1 MNIFEN
7 VLNDIPTHENPEDY
21 IGENGLMYC
30 GVCNERKQTLVT
42 IFGIERRMPVK
53 CSCVKKEEQ
62 EFEAARKRNDF
73 ESMLRHKGG
82 GLSSLAYKNYTFAN
96 NDGRSPNATIIAKR
110 YADNFSMMK
119 QSNTGLLIGGPVGTG
134 KTFIAGCIAN
144 ALLEEFTPVC
154 MTSFPQVLNT
164 LQNSKERNEFIE
176 DLVSFDLLILD
187 DLGVERST
195 DYGLEQ
201 LFNLVD
207 ARYKTNKPLIVTT
220 NLSMKEMMRTENIAL
235 KRIYDRVLEMCAIPV
250 LVDGTS
256 RRQDTAKAKKEEA
269 KKILGI

>member
-7 VLNDIPTHENPEDY
+7 VLNNIPTHEKPEDFV
-21 IGENGLMYC
+21 GEDNLLYC
-30 GVCNERKQTLVT
+30 GVCGQRKQTFVT
-42 IFGIERRMPVK
+42 MFGVERKFPVK
-53 CSCVKKEEQ
+53 CDCVRKEEA
-62 EFEAARKRNDF
+62 EFEALRKRNDF
-73 ESMLRHKGG
+73 ESVLRNRGG
-82 GLSSLAYKNYTFAN
+82 GLCSLAYKNYTFEN
-96 NDGRSPNATIIAKR
+96 NDGRSPNATIVAKR
-110 YADNFSMMK
+110 YADNFGAMK
-119 QSNTGLLIGGPVGTG
+119 ISNTGLLIGGPVGTG
-134 KTFIAGCIAN
+134 KTYIAGCIAN
-144 ALLEEFTPVC
+144 YLLEEFIPVC

-164 LQNSKERNEFIE
+164 LQTSQDRNKFIE

-220 NLSMKEMMRTENIAL
+220 NLSMKEMMKTENIAL
-235 KRIYDRVLEMCAIPV
+235 KRIYDRILEMCAIPV

-256 RRQDTAKAKKEEA
+256 RRQDSAKAKKEEA